1 MSTPDVVSLQIVA
14 VDLGMIYRTAIENEF
29 HGNHA
34 LATNCMDSED
44 GWSVHKMAYEVL
56 ELVEFVVSVLKYF

>member
-14 VDLGMIYRTAIENEF
+14 VDLGMTYHTAIENEF
-29 HGNHA
+29 HGNHV
-34 LATNCMDSED
+34 LATNCMEN
-44 GWSVHKMAYEVL
+44 GWAVHKMAYEVL